1 MPLTTKAL
9 NTFLKDSFFRSESC
23 TQDDWEM
30 PVFQK
35 RLASFLTAKQ
45 KNLNPKD
52 PNKPTKPCN
61 SYQLFSKDV
70 RSSIVSEHPEFKS
83 TQVMKEIG
91 RLWGEFNSDPGNSSK
106 SLSYKEQADKL
117 KEQYNQAIDNYVPT
131 PGFECTKKA
140 KKSGVK
146 GAKSAYMHFADTV
159 RGDVLERNPGLKTTD
174 VAKEIG
180 SMWRETYR
188 DDPERRAE
196 FDRLSDEDKERY
208 RREKSVE
215 SEEGVVESQSKKEV
229 KAKAIKEPSQPK
241 AKKESKPK
249 ESKPKESKPKESK
262 PKVKKES
269 VTPSPFNAS
278 VESILEQVLGGVPD
292 DADAP
297 GPFQLYCLDRRGQL
311 HSERP
316 DLSKRKITDFLRE
329 EYRSLPAAVKNS
341 YKSRG
346 VSA

>member
-9 NTFLKDSFFRSESC
+9 NTFLKDSFFGSESC
-23 TQDDWEM
+23 TQNDWDM
-30 PVFQK
+30 PAFQK

-70 RSSIVSEHPEFKS
+70 RSSIVSDHPEFKS

-91 RLWGEFNSDPGNSSK
+91 RLWGEFNSDPENSSK
-106 SLSYKEQADKL
+106 SLSYKAQADKL

-131 PGFECTKKA
+131 PGFEFTKKA

-159 RGDVLERNPGLKTTD
+159 RGGVLERNPGLKTTD

-188 DDPERRAE
+188 DDPDRRAE
-196 FDRLSDEDKERY
+196 FDRLNEEDKERY
-208 RREKSVE
+208 RLEKSVE
-215 SEEGVVESQSKKEV
+215 DGVVESQSKKDT
-229 KAKAIKEPSQPK
+229 SQPK
-241 AKKESKPK
+241 ATKATKDTSQPK
-249 ESKPKESKPKESK
+249 ATKESK

-292 DADAP
+292 DAP

-316 DLSKRKITDFLRE
+316 DLSKRKITDLLRD
-329 EYRSLPAAVKNS
+329 EYKSLPSAVKNT
-341 YKSRG
+341 YKTR
-346 VSA
+346 